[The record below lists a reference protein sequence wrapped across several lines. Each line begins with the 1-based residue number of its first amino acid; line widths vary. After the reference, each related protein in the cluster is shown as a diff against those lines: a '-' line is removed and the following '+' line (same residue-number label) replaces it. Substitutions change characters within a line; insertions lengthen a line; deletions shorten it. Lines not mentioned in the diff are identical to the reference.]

1 MPDRSAKNGR
11 DFEMQNAGKM
21 AVRIIAAVLVVAL
34 VAGLVV
40 MAVSAA

>member
-1 MPDRSAKNGR
+1 
-11 DFEMQNAGKM
+11 MQNAGKM